1 VDGANPYLPPQA
13 AIAEGGRGASPA
25 VGPDAEP
32 ALPPWR
38 LEGRT
43 LFARHG
49 VTLPDICLFTGE
61 PTKPA
66 LRRRVPLSWTPL
78 WFKLLCVTAPMAAA
92 MTYSA
97 LRRPSNVEHTLGPSG
112 QRRHGLCLLLC
123 LAAMLDGIALFF
135 LLTSGGPAPAVS
147 GLLFL
152 ALVGL
157 ILAVLSLRVFRVV
170 KIDRRYARLR
180 LRRPVADA
188 FARLPPPPPSV

>member
-61 PTKPA
+61 PTTPA
-66 LRRRVPLSWTPL
+66 QRVRWPLSWMPF
-78 WFKLLCVTAPMAAA
+78 WYWIGVGIAPKQLSAMIYAAVRW
-92 MTYSA
+92 T
-97 LRRPSNVEHTLGPSG
+97 SNVELGLGPAG
-112 QRRHGLCLLLC
+112 RKRRRLHV
-123 LAAMLDGIALFF
+123 
-135 LLTSGGPAPAVS
+135 LLTTAAFADAIVIAVVGTAGGAALP
-147 GLLFL
+147 GFLFL
-152 ALVGL
+152 AFLGL
-157 ILAVLSLRVFRVV
+157 FFAALFSRAFRVV
-170 KIDRRYARLR
+170 RIDRHYAHLMLR
-180 LRRPVADA
+180 SRVTQV
-188 FARLPPPPPSV
+188 FARLPPPR